1 MSYFVKNDVSI
12 YYEDSGEDLPAL
24 LILARWNEIL
34 ARFLAKYSLGSA

>member
-24 LILARWNEIL
+24 LILAPGGM
-34 ARFLAKYSLGSA
+34 KSS